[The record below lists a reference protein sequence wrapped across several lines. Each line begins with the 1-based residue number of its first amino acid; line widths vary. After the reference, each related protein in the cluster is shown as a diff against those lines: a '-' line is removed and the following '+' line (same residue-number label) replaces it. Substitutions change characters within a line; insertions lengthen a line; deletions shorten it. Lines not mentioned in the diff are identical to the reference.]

1 MEVTPYILGNYT
13 IIPQV
18 IVTLTTVFGNYT
30 GKMKRNVGKLP
41 LLRDPDLNCTLAIPL
56 RMVGVKY
63 N

>member
-41 LLRDPDLNCTLAIPL
+41 LLRDSDLDCAAAVLPRPVCIDDN
-56 RMVGVKY
+56 
-63 N
+63 